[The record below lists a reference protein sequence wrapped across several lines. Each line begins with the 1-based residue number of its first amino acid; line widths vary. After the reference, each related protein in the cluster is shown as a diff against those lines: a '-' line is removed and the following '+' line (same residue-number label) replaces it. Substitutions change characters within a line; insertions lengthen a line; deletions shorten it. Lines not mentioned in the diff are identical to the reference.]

1 VTSITGASVRLGGYK
16 KPVLGPNLMPDS
28 PTIDLG
34 ANWTQVDGSNYT
46 KVGDPSFT
54 NLGILNI
61 VEASTEYELSY
72 ALSGWSGGGCLV
84 RLTDGGYGNE
94 VSFTTG
100 SSDGTFT
107 SRATGNA
114 LSSRLAFGAAGG
126 NGSLQIIYLK
136 QVRPS
141 FLPEGSGFS
150 SGFSNGFS

>member
-1 VTSITGASVRLGGYK
+1 MGLSLGLALRA
-16 KPVLGPNLMPDS
+16 PRVPILGPNLIPDS
-28 PTIDLG
+28 PTLDPG
-34 ANWTQVDGSNYT
+34 TGWTQVDGSNYT
-46 KVGDPSFT
+46 KAVSLFS

-61 VEASTEYELSY
+61 VEADTEYELSY

-100 SSDGTFT
+100 SNDGTFV

-126 NGSLQIIYLK
+126 NGALQIIYFREVLGS
-136 QVRPS
+136 VVS
-141 FLPEGSGFS
+141 GSGFS
-150 SGFSNGFS
+150 DGFSEGFG